1 MAAKELSFTVN
12 HMRLRMKKQPVVVAP
27 VHLRRHVLECNLHV
41 TTQLGDVLLE
51 VRETF
56 QTNGCEWQY
65 TQHT

>member
-51 VRETF
+51 V
-56 QTNGCEWQY
+56 
-65 TQHT
+65 